1 MATGARCF
9 CRCRLCAPAA
19 ARARGARPTAS
30 RTTTVTSAACVTAT
44 CSRHSAGHPAAYG
57 TTARE
62 VSCLPCTCAPPLCVP
77 PWCVPGHRPCHP
89 VCACAPA
96 LSVPRPRCV
105 PVHHRCPGR
114 PACACAPPLSV
125 PPGVRLCATAVRAA
139 RCVSVC
145 VCQRTVAVRA
155 ARRASVRHRG
165 PCRPACA
172 FCLLAPLRPASPA
185 ARVRRLC
192 AGRETAARH
201 VSPFPSAAAT

>member
-1 MATGARCF
+1 MPLPPVCTSCRKGKRRTPDGVTHHHRHKRRLRDRDLLAAQRWASRCV
-9 CRCRLCAPAA
+9 RHD
-19 ARARGARPTAS
+19 RARGELPAVHMCAAAVRATLVCAR
-30 RTTTVTSAACVTAT
+30 
-44 CSRHSAGHPAAYG
+44 G
-57 TTARE
+57 
-62 VSCLPCTCAPPLCVP
+62 
-77 PWCVPGHRPCHP
+77 PGHRACHP

-155 ARRASVRHRG
+155 ARRASVRHRC

-185 ARVRRLC
+185 ARARRLC